1 MEMEEI
7 NMKENNS
14 IQVLEKL
21 NAGNFCIIGLPLT
34 NTMVSDITVIY
45 LGKDKDERYNFYDG
59 GGNCRCF

>member
-7 NMKENNS
+7 NMKEDSS

-21 NAGNFCIIGLPLT
+21 NAGKLCVIGLPLT
-34 NTMVSDITVIY
+34 NTMINDIVVIY
-45 LGKDKDERYNFYDG
+45 LGKDKDYRYNFYDG